1 MAYETDRPE
10 VVRATKARQG
20 SWGRHI
26 FWVLVISTVLAAI
39 ALLASWAINTPRL
52 EGEGGQ
58 TRAAPT
64 VAHQFSSP
72 EPVAQQ
78 TSPLRP

>member
-1 MAYETDRPE
+1 MAYETERPE
-10 VVRATKARQG
+10 VLRATKARQG

-26 FWVLVISTVLAAI
+26 FWVLVISTVLAAL
-39 ALLASWAINTPRL
+39 ALLGSWMINAPRL
-52 EGEGGQ
+52 DGPGGQ
-58 TRAAPT
+58 TRAEPT
-64 VAHQFSSP
+64 GAQQFNSP